1 MTPGQKQMVAIRDL
15 IRAEMLADAQGWTYP
30 QRDEVG
36 TEPQGAFAKL
46 CEAFG
51 HEVPAE

>member
-1 MTPGQKQMVAIRDL
+1 MTPGQKQMLAIRDL
-15 IRAEMLADAQGWTYP
+15 IRAEVDRATAPAASNYRTHADIAAYA
-30 QRDEVG
+30 
-36 TEPQGAFAKL
+36 AFIEL